1 MRWLFLL
8 FLISP
13 TYVRAGSITPRFTTG
28 QMESSSRSV
37 QTIVETVVTQNFR
50 SGYSYQAQGSG
61 IKLVSGQ
68 SISPDAIYTESQSA
82 GGVSFRWVTPD
93 IDNKPQWTLANPDS
107 GDAFSLVE
115 NFLAPGLD
123 AVSTVQRTINT
134 ETTQTSLS
142 IFSH

>member
-1 MRWLFLL
+1 MMKWLFL
-8 FLISP
+8 FFIISP
-13 TYVRAGSITPRFTTG
+13 VRAGSITPRFTTG

-61 IKLVSGQ
+61 IKLVTGQ

-93 IDNKPQWTLANPDS
+93 IDNKPQWTLANPGS